1 MTSVVDQSALLEE
14 LKARTEIS
22 EAVTRYARGCDR
34 CDRDS
39 VLAAFHPGAFVDYTV
54 FSGSPEEFC
63 DWMIPMHLNAYV
75 WTTHLIV
82 NHLIEFDATRSR
94 AAGEVY
100 VQATLRFE
108 KDGELYDLHGMGRY
122 FDQYE
127 PRDGVWKM
135 TSRRTVV
142 DSERT
147 VRVPVENSTALTES
161 IGFAGSRDLD
171 DPSYANFAKI
181 RS

>member
-1 MTSVVDQSALLEE
+1 MISVVDQSALLGQ
-14 LKARTEIS
+14 LKARTEIRD
-22 EAVTRYARGCDR
+22 AVLRYARGCDR
-34 CDRDS
+34 CDRES
-39 VLAAFHPGAFVDYTV
+39 VLAAFHPCAFVDYTV

-75 WTTHLIV
+75 WTTHLVV
-82 NHLIEFDATRSR
+82 NHLIEFDSALGR

-100 VQATLRFE
+100 VQVTLRFD
-108 KDGELYDLHGMGRY
+108 KDGELYDLHGHGRY

-135 TSRRTVV
+135 TYRRAIV

-147 VRVPVENSTALTES
+147 VRVPVENSTALTHS
-161 IGFAGSRDLD
+161 IGFSGSRGLS

-181 RS
+181 HS